1 MDTTTVLEII
11 KMINVKQRQVKAH
24 RKTIPHYNQDE
35 TQYWDGMLDGYF
47 DLKQHLQD
55 YIEGQ
60 VSSMETSTGM

>member
-1 MDTTTVLEII
+1 MDTQTVFDII
-11 KMINVKQRQVKAH
+11 KMIDVKQRQVKAH
-24 RKTIPHYNQDE
+24 RKTIPDYNQDE